1 MLIYTQNTFTMGY
14 AGPRSVMDNLAFVCT
29 HQKSR
34 DKGGKIQQQT
44 KGKSRTNNDPGDP
57 LSFSRTAT
65 APSLCWL
72 PESVRGRLLHAAVSA
87 SHPKSPASHFQSKR
101 RANARGRAEL
111 APTTLAAAS
120 RVPHLKARLTAG
132 GHRNLCQ
139 VVLRAWGPKSGLQ
152 VRVPSLPLGSGV
164 T

>member
-1 MLIYTQNTFTMGY
+1 M
-14 AGPRSVMDNLAFVCT
+14 
-29 HQKSR
+29 
-34 DKGGKIQQQT
+34 
-44 KGKSRTNNDPGDP
+44 NDPGDP

-72 PESVRGRLLHAAVSA
+72 PESVRGRLLHAAASA